1 MAIEAV
7 VNDDT
12 VRRQS
17 RRATESQRDPRHP
30 EENETGINGYSQY
43 IIYAD
48 SFLRK
53 SVTPSVACGATFP
66 YHRGRLRFI
75 VAVYIYVFGVRYS
88 IYSRVALLKGRFTL
102 FLCVAPLQ
110 NAVLPLRSP

>member
-30 EENETGINGYSQY
+30 EENETKING
-43 IIYAD
+43 ILD
-48 SFLRK
+48 MK
-53 SVTPSVACGATFP
+53 
-66 YHRGRLRFI
+66 FI
-75 VAVYIYVFGVRYS
+75 V
-88 IYSRVALLKGRFTL
+88 K
-102 FLCVAPLQ
+102 P
-110 NAVLPLRSP
+110 

>member
-30 EENETGINGYSQY
+30 DENEKEINGCSQY
-43 IIYAD
+43 TIYAD
-48 SFLRK
+48 RFFRN

-66 YHRGRLRFI
+66 YTTVDGFVLSYRLGAQSSFI
-75 VAVYIYVFGVRYS
+75 LADFP
-88 IYSRVALLKGRFTL
+88 LKVHGIL
-102 FLCVAPLQ
+102 WG
-110 NAVLPLRSP
+110 